1 MTTEIIKT
9 NWKWR
14 KDGEP
19 REQTLR
25 KREIITEPKNINE
38 HIKNNTNRNPID
50 IVLQE
55 SELIDNKELNKS
67 FDRQLFI
74 DVSRELEKKKC
85 NEREKQCLSMSER
98 SQISHTNMN
107 PFHKSNYLDDLDAEC
122 NFLRP
127 KNSSFESQDEEN
139 QTENTA

>member
-74 DVSRELEKKKC
+74 DVSRELEKKNAM
-85 NEREKQCLSMSER
+85 NEKNSVYLCL
-98 SQISHTNMN
+98 NA
-107 PFHKSNYLDDLDAEC
+107 HKSLI
-122 NFLRP
+122 P
-127 KNSSFESQDEEN
+127 
-139 QTENTA
+139 T